1 MQSVLVRAAFI
12 LGIVVLV
19 VGVSYVYWSYT
30 DFAAPDAAVPGVVAD
45 RTSEAETTAGGSA
58 FNVSALEPSET
69 VFIHR
74 ATSESIAENSTYIE
88 NRLTNANPEAILF
101 VTQNW
106 NPGGE
111 GGTYNDHPIG
121 VWYDSDTQRWAIFN
135 QDRAAI
141 PAGAAFNVLVA
152 VRDPA
157 ETR

>member
-30 DFAAPDAAVPGVVAD
+30 GFAAPDAAVPGLAAD
-45 RTSEAETTAGGSA
+45 RTSEAETMSDGSA

-88 NRLTNANPEAILF
+88 NRLINANPEAILF

-111 GGTYNDHPIG
+111 SGTYNEHPIG
-121 VWYDSDTQRWAIFN
+121 VWYDSDAQRWAIFN

-141 PAGAAFNVLVA
+141 PEGAAFNVLVA

-157 ETR
+157 GMR

>member
-30 DFAAPDAAVPGVVAD
+30 GFAAPDATVPGLAAD
-45 RTSEAETTAGGSA
+45 RTSEVETTSDGSA
-58 FNVSALEPSET
+58 FDVSALEPSET
-69 VFIHR
+69 VFIHL
-74 ATSESIAENSTYIE
+74 ATSESISENSTYLE
-88 NRLTNANPEAILF
+88 NRLINANPEAILF

-111 GGTYNDHPIG
+111 GGTYNEHPIG
-121 VWYDSDTQRWAIFN
+121 VWYDSDAQRWAIFN

-141 PAGAAFNVLVA
+141 PEGAAFNVLVA

-157 ETR
+157 EMR